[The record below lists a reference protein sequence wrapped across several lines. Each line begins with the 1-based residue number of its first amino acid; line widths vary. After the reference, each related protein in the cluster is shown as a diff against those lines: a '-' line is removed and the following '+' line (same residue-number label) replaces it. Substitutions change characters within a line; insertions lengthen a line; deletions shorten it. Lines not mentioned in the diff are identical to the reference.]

1 MVRVGKLKD
10 NVYQI
15 RVIDKGTRHFHGSI
29 FPVAEGASYN
39 CYLVLDEQ
47 ITLIDTVEEKYFPE
61 VFEAVKDILA
71 GKKIDNLIVNHVEPD
86 HSGSFECFTREFPK
100 AKVYTSKAGVRG
112 MQRNYFDEHEYNEV
126 GFGDEIKTGK
136 YTLAFAETPLVHW
149 PDNMWTF
156 LKEEKLL
163 FSNDAF
169 GQLLVDDVLYDEEI
183 DKERVL
189 KFSREYYANIVW
201 PCNKNVEDVLNKLPE
216 INWDFDMIA
225 PSHGVVIK
233 GYLPD
238 MVQQYQ
244 NFVKAETK
252 KDKVLIVY
260 ETVWGNTHKMADII
274 EKELLAEGFDVKKYH
289 IFESRV
295 SEIIDEMIDTEF
307 LFIGTSNHNNCVLP
321 PVADFVERLMSSRFY
336 DRKAIV
342 FGSYGWAG
350 IMPFKDLEERME
362 KANFEI
368 AADSIT
374 LNYKPNDEDKKNIR
388 KIVANLRLK

>member
-1 MVRVGKLKD
+1 MVRVDQIKD

-15 RVIDKGTRHFHGSI
+15 RVIDKETRNFHGSI
-29 FPVAEGASYN
+29 FPVIEGASYN
-39 CYLVLDEQ
+39 CYIVIDDQ
-47 ITLIDTVEEKYFPE
+47 ITLIDTIEAKYFDDVFVE
-61 VFEAVKDILA
+61 VKKILD
-71 GKKIDNLIVNHVEPD
+71 GRKIDNLVVNHVEPD
-86 HSGSFECFTREFPK
+86 HSGSFELFTKEFPK
-100 AKVYTSKAGVRG
+100 ANIYTSKAGVKG
-112 MQRNYFDEHEYNEV
+112 MQRNYFEDHDYNEV

-156 LKEEKLL
+156 LKEEKIL

-169 GQLLVDDVLYDEEI
+169 GQLLVDDVLYDDEI
-183 DKERVL
+183 AKERVL

-216 INWDFDMIA
+216 INWDFNIMA

-238 MVQQYQ
+238 MVEQYT

-252 KDKVLIVY
+252 KDKALIVY
-260 ETVWGNTHKMADII
+260 ETVWGNTHKMADAI
-274 EKELLAEGFDVKKYH
+274 EAELVAEGMDVKKYH
-289 IFESRV
+289 ISESRV

-307 LFIGTSNHNNCVLP
+307 LFIGTSNHNNCLLP
-321 PVADFVERLMSSRFY
+321 PVADFVERLASSRFY
-336 DRKAIV
+336 DRQAVI

-350 IMPFKDLEERME
+350 VLPFSDLEERLE
-362 KANFEI
+362 KANFKVI
-368 AADSIT
+368 ADPIT
-374 LNYKPNDEDKKNIR
+374 LNYKPNEKDQKDIR
-388 KIVANLRLK
+388 KFVNKLMLK